1 MEIREGDLVIAT
13 VKKIEGTTVFVEIE
27 DSEIKGS
34 IVFSEIAAGRIR
46 NIREYVVP
54 NKKIVCKILEV
65 KKDHFE
71 LSFRRV
77 TGKEREEKI
86 KEYEKEQTSI
96 KLIRVISP
104 NYEKI
109 VNKIKEKQKISEFLD
124 NIKNNQEEVKNLF
137 TKEEI
142 EKLEKIVKEKKE
154 KPRPAKGLFTIKSNS
169 EDGINDI
176 KKLISLKEAEI
187 KYLGSSRFSIEVLGK
202 DFKESNNKLNSI
214 INSIEEKAKN
224 KKITFEFQEKWN
236 YAFI

>member
-86 KEYEKEQTSI
+86 KEY
-96 KLIRVISP
+96 
-104 NYEKI
+104 
-109 VNKIKEKQKISEFLD
+109 QKISEFLD

-176 KKLISLKEAEI
+176 KKLISLKEARI
-187 KYLGSSRFSIEVLGK
+187 KKLP
-202 DFKESNNKLNSI
+202 LNS
-214 INSIEEKAKN
+214 KKN
-224 KKITFEFQEKWN
+224 EITLLYKKQQ
-236 YAFI
+236 